1 MNIYDIQHLKKMI
14 KINADNLRKTCSG
27 EVIFRYQSLKG
38 IYLEDP
44 KQTLYVPFTVEDITL
59 LIHNGY

>member
-1 MNIYDIQHLKKMI
+1 MI